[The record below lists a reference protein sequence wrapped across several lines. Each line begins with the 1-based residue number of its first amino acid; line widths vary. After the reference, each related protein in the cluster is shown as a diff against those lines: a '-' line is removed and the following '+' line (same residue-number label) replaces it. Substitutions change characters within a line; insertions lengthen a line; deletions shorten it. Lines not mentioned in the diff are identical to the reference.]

1 MRNNIKKISC
11 VGALPGPRTTVP
23 SIVRLLVFAAIIGSS
38 AISSA
43 AQTAQATPPPPT
55 APHTTVFPK
64 PVEKNL
70 PNGLRV
76 IVIPRTEMPLVTAQL
91 LVKSGGEV
99 DPADLAGVADMTAS
113 LLTRG
118 TSAKS
123 ATQIAEAIEALGGT
137 LNAGAGW
144 DSSSITTNVM
154 SLRTGQALEI
164 MADLARNPSFKD
176 EEIDRLRRQNLNQ
189 LRSAFATPGSLARFV
204 AARVVYRDSP
214 YGHSLLGTPES
225 LPRIKRD
232 DIVKIHSMYYRPD
245 NAILV
250 IGGDITPANG
260 FELSQKYFGD
270 WQNPPN
276 ALPKLQIT
284 TPETTAGGRR
294 VLVIDQPAAGQT
306 AVLAVRSA
314 INRDSPDYF
323 RGIVANAV
331 LNGYS
336 GRLNWEIRVKRGLS
350 YGAGSNLDMRRSAG
364 SFMASAQ
371 TKNQSGAE
379 VASLTLAEISKLAT
393 GDLLDSELSP
403 RKSSLLGG
411 FARSMETTGGLVGQF
426 ASLAMYGVPLDEI
439 NHYVAAVQAI
449 KPADVKNFAASR
461 LNADSTSVVIVGDAK
476 QFLPDLQKQF
486 PNVEVIPAADLD
498 LNSASLKKTV
508 SRN

>member
-1 MRNNIKKISC
+1 MRSKASLLIL
-11 VGALPGPRTTVP
+11 VALAV
-23 SIVRLLVFAAIIGSS
+23 AMC

-55 APHTTVFPK
+55 APHAAIFPK

-76 IVIPRTEMPLVTAQL
+76 IVVPRAELPLVNAQL
-91 LVKSGGEV
+91 IIKNGGEV
-99 DPADLAGVADMTAS
+99 DPADLSGAADMTAS
-113 LLTRG
+113 LLPRG
-118 TSAKS
+118 TSTKS

-137 LNAGAGW
+137 LNASAGW
-144 DSSSITTNVM
+144 DSSSITMNVM
-154 SLRTGQALEI
+154 SPRIGRALEI
-164 MADLARNPSFKD
+164 MSDVTRNPSFKD
-176 EEIDRLRRQNLNQ
+176 EEIERLRRQSLNG
-189 LRSAFATPGSLARFV
+189 LRGTLATPGSIARLV

-214 YGHSLLGTPES
+214 YGHPVFGTPES

-250 IGGDITPANG
+250 IGGDITAAHG
-260 FELSQKYFGD
+260 FELAQKYFGD

-276 ALPKLQIT
+276 ALPRLQIT
-284 TPETTAGGRR
+284 TPESTATGRR
-294 VLVIDQPAAGQT
+294 ILVIDQPTAGQT

-350 YGAGSNLDMRRSAG
+350 YGAGSFLDMRRSAG
-364 SFMASAQ
+364 SFMATAQ

-379 VASLTLAEISKLAT
+379 VASLTLAELSKLAD
-393 GDLLDSELSP
+393 GELLDSELGT
-403 RKSSLLGG
+403 RKASLLGG
-411 FARSMETTGGLVGQF
+411 FARSMETNGGVVNQF
-426 ASLAMYGVPLDEI
+426 ATLAMYGLPLDEI
-439 NHYVAAVQAI
+439 NRYMGNVQAI
-449 KPADVKNFAASR
+449 KAADVKAFAAAR
-461 LNADSTSVVIVGDAK
+461 LNAASTSVVIVGSAK
-476 QFLPDLQKQF
+476 EFLPELQKHF
-486 PNVEVIPAADLD
+486 SNVEVIPAADLD
-498 LNSASLKKTV
+498 LNSATLKKTV
-508 SRN
+508 SKN

>member
-1 MRNNIKKISC
+1 MRNKAANWILAIL
-11 VGALPGPRTTVP
+11 VLALC
-23 SIVRLLVFAAIIGSS
+23 AMSS
-38 AISSA
+38 V

-55 APHTTVFPK
+55 APHLTVFPK

-91 LVKSGGEV
+91 LIKSGGEV
-99 DPADLAGVADMTAS
+99 DPTDLSGAADMTAS

-118 TSAKS
+118 TSTKS

-144 DSSSITTNVM
+144 DVSTITTGVM
-154 SLRTGQALEI
+154 APRIGSALEI
-164 MADLARNPSFKD
+164 MADVARNPNFKD
-176 EEIDRLRRQNLNQ
+176 EEIERLRRQTLGG
-189 LRSAFATPGSLARFV
+189 LRSALATPGSIARFV

-214 YGHSLLGTPES
+214 YGHLLGGTPES
-225 LPRIKRD
+225 LPRIKRE

-260 FELSQKYFGD
+260 FELAQKYFGD

-284 TPETTAGGRR
+284 TPDSTASGRR
-294 VLVIDQPAAGQT
+294 ILVIDQPAAGQT
-306 AVLAVRSA
+306 AVLAVRTA
-314 INRDSPDYF
+314 INRGNPDYF
-323 RGIVANAV
+323 RGIVANAI
-331 LNGYS
+331 LSGYS

-350 YGAGSNLDMRRSAG
+350 YGAGSSLDTRRSAG

-371 TKNQSGAE
+371 TKNVSGAE

-393 GDLLDSELSP
+393 GELLDSELST
-403 RKSSLLGG
+403 RKASLLGG
-411 FARSMETTGGLVGQF
+411 FARSMETTGGVVGQF
-426 ASLAMYGVPLDEI
+426 GSLAMYGVPLDEI
-439 NHYVAAVQAI
+439 NSYIASVQAI
-449 KPADVKNFAASR
+449 KAADVKSFAASR
-461 LNADSTSVVIVGDAK
+461 LNADSTSVVIVGNAK
-476 QFLPDLQKQF
+476 DFLPDLQKRF
-486 PNVEVIPAADLD
+486 SNVEVISVADLD
-498 LNSASLKKTV
+498 LNSAGLKKTV
-508 SRN
+508 SKN